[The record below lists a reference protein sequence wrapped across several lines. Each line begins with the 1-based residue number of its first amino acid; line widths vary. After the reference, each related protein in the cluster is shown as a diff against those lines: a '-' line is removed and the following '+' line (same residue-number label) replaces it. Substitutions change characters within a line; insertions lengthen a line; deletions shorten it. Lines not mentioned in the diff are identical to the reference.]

1 LQPAIPKISGMTS
14 DQPSASGNYQRP

>member
-14 DQPSASGNYQRP
+14 DQPTASGSYQRP